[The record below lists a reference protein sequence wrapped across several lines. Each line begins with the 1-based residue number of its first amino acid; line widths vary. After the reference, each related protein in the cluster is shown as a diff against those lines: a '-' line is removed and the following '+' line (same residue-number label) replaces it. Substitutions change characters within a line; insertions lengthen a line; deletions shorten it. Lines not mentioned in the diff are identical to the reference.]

1 MSIAFPLA
9 FLLIPF
15 AAAML
20 VVVVIAAVSMAH
32 LVHYGETARVN
43 FIAAFAFVAGAA
55 LILFFTSQALAG
67 TNWSADRELSLPIF
81 GLSPSPDFPSP

>member
-15 AAAML
+15 AVTML
-20 VVVVIAAVSMAH
+20 ITIVIAIISMAH
-32 LVHYGETARVN
+32 LVHYGETTHVS

-55 LILFFTSQALAG
+55 LILFLTSQALIG
-67 TNWSADRELSLPIF
+67 TDWSADVELSLPVF
-81 GLSPSPDFPSP
+81 ALAPSL